1 MNKEENNK
9 VENIETEK
17 VIVKRNKGTIN
28 KTVEFNLL
36 EVIIIILITGILVSV
51 VSSLIVFNNY
61 DKLTNNPQSS
71 NPTYLND
78 DLKEFKDTYNHIIN
92 SYVEDVDKEGLID
105 AAIEGMYNY
114 LGDEYSIYMDQET
127 TTDLQEQL
135 SGEYTGLGIE
145 IATYI
150 TKDGY
155 KNVINKVFENS
166 AAEKAG
172 LKEGDVLL
180 KLDEHDLTKSDS
192 AFISSTV
199 KYGTKEEFTI
209 TYSRDEKE
217 NTVTIKR
224 GYVFINSVNSKE
236 DNEIGIITID
246 TFSATIPDQVRDA
259 INGFSDKVT
268 SVIIDL
274 RDNTG
279 GYLSSAYN
287 TADLFIEKGK
297 VVYQL
302 KDKNNNISKYEAKTG
317 VLRRFDKIVVLIN
330 ENSASASEILAI
342 ALKESANAIIVGE
355 TSYGKGTVQETE
367 QLSSGSMVKYT
378 SSYWLSPNGNSINKL
393 GIKPDVEVKDS
404 NKQLDKAKET
414 IRK

>member
-259 INGFSDKVT
+259 VNGFSDKVT

-302 KDKNNNISKYEAKTG
+302 KDKNNNISKYEAKTD

-342 ALKESANAIIVGE
+342 ALKESANATIVGE

>member
-61 DKLTNNPQSS
+61 DKLANNPQSS

-259 INGFSDKVT
+259 VKGFSDKVT

>member
-1 MNKEENNK
+1 
-9 VENIETEK
+9 
-17 VIVKRNKGTIN
+17 
-28 KTVEFNLL
+28 
-36 EVIIIILITGILVSV
+36 
-51 VSSLIVFNNY
+51 
-61 DKLTNNPQSS
+61 
-71 NPTYLND
+71 
-78 DLKEFKDTYNHIIN
+78 
-92 SYVEDVDKEGLID
+92 
-105 AAIEGMYNY
+105 
-114 LGDEYSIYMDQET
+114 MDQET

-259 INGFSDKVT
+259 VNGFSDKVT

-302 KDKNNNISKYEAKTG
+302 KDKNNNISKYEAKTD

-342 ALKESANAIIVGE
+342 ALKESANATIVGE

>member
-259 INGFSDKVT
+259 VNGFSDKVT

-404 NKQLDKAKET
+404 NKQLEKAKET

>member
-1 MNKEENNK
+1 MWRC
-9 VENIETEK
+9 VHSPISPYF
-17 VIVKRNKGTIN
+17 R
-28 KTVEFNLL
+28 
-36 EVIIIILITGILVSV
+36 
-51 VSSLIVFNNY
+51 SSR
-61 DKLTNNPQSS
+61 
-71 NPTYLND
+71 
-78 DLKEFKDTYNHIIN
+78 
-92 SYVEDVDKEGLID
+92 
-105 AAIEGMYNY
+105 
-114 LGDEYSIYMDQET
+114 YSF
-127 TTDLQEQL
+127 
-135 SGEYTGLGIE
+135 TGLGIE

-259 INGFSDKVT
+259 VNGFSDKVT

-342 ALKESANAIIVGE
+342 ALKESSNAIIVGE

>member
-145 IATYI
+145 IVTYI

-259 INGFSDKVT
+259 VNGFSDKVT

-330 ENSASASEILAI
+330 GNSASASEILAI

>member
-259 INGFSDKVT
+259 VNGFSDKVT

-317 VLRRFDKIVVLIN
+317 ILRRFDKIVVLIN

>member
-150 TKDGY
+150 TNDGY

-259 INGFSDKVT
+259 VNGFSDKVT

>member
-259 INGFSDKVT
+259 VNGFSDKVT

-342 ALKESANAIIVGE
+342 ALKESANATIVGE

>member
-259 INGFSDKVT
+259 VNGFSDKVT

-302 KDKNNNISKYEAKTG
+302 KDKNNNISKYEAKTD

-342 ALKESANAIIVGE
+342 ALKESSNAIIVGE

>member
-1 MNKEENNK
+1 ME
-9 VENIETEK
+9 EK

-259 INGFSDKVT
+259 VNGFSDKVT

>member
-172 LKEGDVLL
+172 LKEGDILL

-259 INGFSDKVT
+259 VNGFSDKVT

>member
-259 INGFSDKVT
+259 VNGFSDKVT

-302 KDKNNNISKYEAKTG
+302 KDKNNNISKYEAKTD

>member
-61 DKLTNNPQSS
+61 DKLANNPQSS

-259 INGFSDKVT
+259 VNGFSDKVT

>member
-246 TFSATIPDQVRDA
+246 TFSATIPYQVRDA
-259 INGFSDKVT
+259 VNGFSDKVT

-302 KDKNNNISKYEAKTG
+302 KDKNNNISKYEAKTD

-342 ALKESANAIIVGE
+342 ALKESANATIVGE

>member
-236 DNEIGIITID
+236 DNKIGIITID

-259 INGFSDKVT
+259 VNGFSDKVT

-342 ALKESANAIIVGE
+342 ALKESANATIVGE

>member
-259 INGFSDKVT
+259 VNGL
-268 SVIIDL
+268 VI
-274 RDNTG
+274 
-279 GYLSSAYN
+279 
-287 TADLFIEKGK
+287 
-297 VVYQL
+297 
-302 KDKNNNISKYEAKTG
+302 
-317 VLRRFDKIVVLIN
+317 
-330 ENSASASEILAI
+330 
-342 ALKESANAIIVGE
+342 
-355 TSYGKGTVQETE
+355 
-367 QLSSGSMVKYT
+367 
-378 SSYWLSPNGNSINKL
+378 KL
-393 GIKPDVEVKDS
+393 H
-404 NKQLDKAKET
+404 Q
-414 IRK
+414 

>member
-259 INGFSDKVT
+259 VNGFSDKVT

-342 ALKESANAIIVGE
+342 ALKESSNAIIVGE

>member
-259 INGFSDKVT
+259 VNGFSDKVT

>member
-61 DKLTNNPQSS
+61 DKLTNNPQGS

-259 INGFSDKVT
+259 VNGFSDKVT